1 MRLTWRS
8 ALPWALAGLLVGC
21 ASVSSSPSGSPST
34 TGSTGSTSRPA
45 VSTRQIDPAQAQRL
59 QQVMIPLIKAMN
71 RPMPLE
77 SVRVAF
83 MDDTHINAANAG
95 NNQFLFTRGLLEK
108 ANDDQLRGVIA
119 HELAHQDLGHVAKTQ
134 RLGTGL
140 NIGIA
145 LLEQVLPGSS
155 AVTPLAGQLIIN
167 RYTQKEEY
175 AADLHGAEI
184 LQKAGYPGRE
194 AMANTLTWLMQTEGG
209 SGGGFFATHPGT
221 ADRIQALRR

>member
-1 MRLTWRS
+1 MRLRGL
-8 ALPWALAGLLVGC
+8 APAVPWTLVALLVGC
-21 ASVSSSPSGSPST
+21 AGVSSSPSASPPT
-34 TGSTGSTSRPA
+34 TGSASKPA
-45 VSTRQIDPAQAQRL
+45 ASTRPIDPAHAQRL

-71 RPMPLE
+71 HPMPLD

-83 MDDTHINAANAG
+83 LDDSHVNAANAG
-95 NNQFLFTRGLLEK
+95 SNQFMFTRGLLEK

-134 RLGTGL
+134 TLGAGL
-140 NIGIA
+140 NIGAAI
-145 LLEQVLPGSS
+145 LEQLIPGSG
-155 AVTPLAGQLIIN
+155 AITPLAGQLIIN

-184 LQKAGYPGRE
+184 LQKAGYPGRDL
-194 AMANTLTWLMQTEGG
+194 MAATLTWLMQTEGG

>member
-1 MRLTWRS
+1 MRLTWRP
-8 ALPWALAGLLVGC
+8 ALSWALVALLVGC
-21 ASVSSSPSGSPST
+21 ASVNSPSGSPPT
-34 TGSTGSTSRPA
+34 TGSSGPTSRPS

-71 RPMPLE
+71 RPMPLDR
-77 SVRVAF
+77 VRVAF
-83 MDDTHINAANAG
+83 VDDSHINAANAG

-134 RLGTGL
+134 TLGTGL

-145 LLEQVLPGSS
+145 LLEQIFPGSS
-155 AVTPLAGQLIIN
+155 AIAPLAGQLIIN
-167 RYTQKEEY
+167 RYTQNEEY
-175 AADLHGAEI
+175 AADRHGAEI

-194 AMANTLTWLMQTEGG
+194 VMANTLTWLMQTEGA

-221 ADRIQALRR
+221 TDRIQALRR